1 VGETFLK
8 SDFVKKKKVLSRVEE
23 SGSGCSS
30 RSSSSGNEYSEDL
43 DAAGYFLE
51 RDLISEN
58 NMAFRYTDS
67 DLKAISLGK
76 RKPINSSK
84 LGNLRWS

>member
-1 VGETFLK
+1 VGETFLE
-8 SDFVKKKKVLSRVEE
+8 SDFVKKKKKVLSRVEE

-30 RSSSSGNEYSEDL
+30 RSSSSEDL
-43 DAAGYFLE
+43 DAGGCFLE
-51 RDLISEN
+51 RGLISEN

-67 DLKAISLGK
+67 DLKAISIGK
-76 RKPINSSK
+76 RKPMSSR